1 MVGSAQAWLEVNGQR
16 VGDTITVAPDT
27 VVDVCF
33 SLHADKHEDF
43 QVYALPYWYPN
54 WAAFNSQE
62 QEVELQA
69 GQSKVVKL
77 SIKMNNTAKIKALVN
92 CAVINE
98 ATGIPENYVTIL
110 TKWFTVRV
118 SVKVSPPVETTE
130 EDIVCTSVEYTIQ
143 GDDVLFA
150 VYFWNKG
157 NKRGSKVFDVTI
169 NGVKYGEISVTLD
182 ADATGTEFFTIPL
195 SEVRGKRVCVGERCI
210 VVEGGGG
217 TGGGGTIPPE
227 QTKPPEGTIPPEQP
241 KPSQPSQPTYPTQPT
256 QPSRPYQPTQPSQP
270 PEQPT
275 YPTQPYSVGGSILLP
290 LLGGVIAGVII
301 GGLLS
306 RSRNI

>member
-16 VGDTITVAPDT
+16 VGDTVTVAPDT

-43 QVYALPYWYPN
+43 HVFAIPYWYPN

-62 QEVELQA
+62 REVELQA

-98 ATGIPENYVTIL
+98 ATGIPGDYVTIL
-110 TKWFTVRV
+110 TKWFTVKV

-130 EDIVCTSVEYTIQ
+130 ENIVCTSLEYTIQ
-143 GDDVLFA
+143 GDNVLFA
-150 VYFWNKG
+150 AYFWNKG
-157 NKRGSKVFDVTI
+157 NKGGSKVFDVTI

-217 TGGGGTIPPE
+217 TGGGETKPPE

-241 KPSQPSQPTYPTQPT
+241 KPSQPSRPYQPTQPT
-256 QPSRPYQPTQPSQP
+256 QPS
-270 PEQPT
+270 QPT
-275 YPTQPYSVGGSILLP
+275 YPTQPYSTGESILLP
-290 LLGGVIAGVII
+290 LLGGVVVGVFIAGILKL
-301 GGLLS
+301 GEK
-306 RSRNI
+306 R